1 MASATFMIRDSGSVH
16 GPVQA
21 VPPTRKSLLL
31 RIKNWSDEGSWTE
44 FSKIYEKLIYET
56 ALRSGLRPV
65 EAQEVVQETLLT
77 VAKKIAGF
85 DYDPNIG
92 SFKGWLL
99 QITRRRIIDQLRKRR
114 PQVEQ
119 AKPINASSTAE
130 TLLDPASSR
139 LEALWNEEWHQ
150 ALLSMARALVK
161 RRVGLKQYRMFELY
175 VLQQVP
181 IKSVTSSLGVTSA
194 QVYMAKY
201 RITRLLKKELK
212 NLEKEL

>member
-1 MASATFMIRDSGSVH
+1 MIRDSGSVH
-16 GPVQA
+16 GPIPA
-21 VPPTRKSLLL
+21 IPPTRKSLLL
-31 RIKNWSDEGSWTE
+31 RIKNWSDEGSWSE

-56 ALRSGLRPV
+56 AMRSGLRTV

-85 DYDPNIG
+85 DYDPNVG

-119 AKPINASSTAE
+119 AKPINAPSTLD

-150 ALLSMARALVK
+150 ALLGMARALVK

-175 VLQQVP
+175 VLQQSP
-181 IKSVTSSLGVTSA
+181 MKTVTSLLGVSSA